1 MGASSSTACSST
13 ACRSGPREPAQ
24 EMGRR
29 LALFHRQGNHPE
41 DGFHA
46 AGDISARPPAI
57 AQCHLDLVHHPAGVG
72 LRVGVAPPVP
82 WPSPPTWPRKIFLVA
97 DGAFF
102 SAAWRSSWR
111 CVKKVRCGPQCRSA
125 TRSSQKPCVG
135 RALLFVRSSWLPSHQ
150 TLRQALDRNN
160 TAWICGDEVEYPPTR
175 GMLE

>member
-102 SAAWRSSWR
+102 SSLAVELALREEGAMRTAMPQRDALIAEALRRASAAFREVLVAPVPPDVASS
-111 CVKKVRCGPQCRSA
+111 
-125 TRSSQKPCVG
+125 T
-135 RALLFVRSSWLPSHQ
+135 
-150 TLRQALDRNN
+150 
-160 TAWICGDEVEYPPTR
+160 
-175 GMLE
+175 